1 MLYEGKVAVV
11 TGGAHGFG
19 RAVAGRLAEA
29 GAEVVLADRDIA
41 AGEEAAREI
50 GAELIGVDVSDP
62 DSSLNLVERA
72 VNEYG
77 GLDLA
82 FLNAG
87 IATGCGMVEDFDL
100 QTYRRAMGVNLDGV
114 VFGINAAVPALRDR
128 GGGAVVV
135 SASLAGIVPVPPD
148 PIYAANKH
156 AVVGLVRSVGP
167 VLAEEGIYVN
177 AICPGFADTRIID
190 PFREMIE
197 QAEIPLIE
205 VGQVVGVVEE
215 LFGAGQGGDCVMIQA
230 GAEPEPF
237 RFRNVPAAR

>member
-19 RAVAGRLAEA
+19 RAVAGRLAEG
-29 GAEVVLADRDIA
+29 GAQVVLADRDVEAGEAA
-41 AGEEAAREI
+41 AGEI
-50 GAELIGVDVSDP
+50 GAEFIGVDVSDP
-62 DSSLNLVERA
+62 DSSEGMVERA

-77 GLDLA
+77 GVDLA

-87 IATGCGMVEDFDL
+87 IATGCGMLEDFDL
-100 QTYRRAMGVNLDGV
+100 QAYRRAMGVNLDGV
-114 VFGINAAVPALRDR
+114 VFGVNAVVPALRER

-167 VLAEEGIYVN
+167 VLAEEGIFIN

-197 QAEIPLIE
+197 QSEVPLIE
-205 VGQVVGVVEE
+205 VDHVAGVVEE
-215 LFGAGQGGDCVMIQA
+215 LFQADQGGECLMIQA
-230 GAEPEPF
+230 GVEPAAF
-237 RFRNVPAAR
+237 RFRNIPAAR

>member
-1 MLYEGKVAVV
+1 MVFEGKVAVV

-19 RAVAGRLAEA
+19 RAVAGRLVEV
-29 GAEVVLADRDIA
+29 GAQVVVADRDVE

-50 GAELIGVDVSDP
+50 GAEFIGVDVSDP
-62 DSSLNLVERA
+62 DSSETMVERA

-77 GLDLA
+77 GVDLA

-87 IATGCGMVEDFDL
+87 IATGCGMDEAFDL
-100 QTYRRAMGVNLDGV
+100 QAYRRAMGVNLDGV
-114 VFGINAAVPALRDR
+114 VFGINAVVPALRER
-128 GGGAVVV
+128 GGGRVVV

-156 AVVGLVRSVGP
+156 AVVGLVRSMGP

-215 LFGAGQGGDCVMIQA
+215 LFGAEQGGDCLMIQA
-230 GAEPEPF
+230 GVEPAPF
-237 RFRNVPAAR
+237 EFRNVPAAR